1 MQYDLNRGC
10 KQTREANQGEWKHQ
24 ANNAQ
29 LKLIKTITQEV
40 ELATRH
46 QREQTYKIKQEV
58 TKWGLT

>member
-1 MQYDLNRGC
+1 MNHELTKTQKPKRPTSRL
-10 KQTREANQGEWKHQ
+10 EWKHQ